1 MLDLLLHRLLD
12 SEENER
18 QRLAQVL
25 HDGPLQELHSLDFR
39 MVALARLLEDE
50 QQQMQ
55 VTEMRSTLRLLA
67 RHLRSIC
74 QELRPPALTPF
85 GVSAVLRSFAEGFQ
99 QDQPGLIVELDLQ
112 DDGQQLSERV
122 RLTLYRI
129 SQQALRNVAQ
139 HAGASRVRLSLQLN
153 ADQVELCIQD
163 DGCGFVVPE
172 DWLPMIQQGKYG
184 LLNCMERAEAVGG
197 QIQITSQPGAGTQLR
212 VTVPLATQSAE
223 APAEERARR

>member
-1 MLDLLLHRLLD
+1 MDILLHRLLD
-12 SEENER
+12 SEETER

-39 MVALARLLEDE
+39 LVALSRIMDDE

-55 VTEMRSTLRLLA
+55 LTEMRSTLRQLA

-74 QELRPPALTPF
+74 QDLRPPALTPF

-99 QDQPGLIVELDLQ
+99 QEQPELVVDLDLE
-112 DDGQQLSERV
+112 DDEQRLSERV

-129 SQQALRNVAQ
+129 SQHILRNVAQ
-139 HAGASRVRLSLQLN
+139 HAQASHVSISLKLTD
-153 ADQVELCIQD
+153 DQVELRIRD
-163 DGCGFVVPE
+163 DGCGFDPPE
-172 DWLPMIQQGKYG
+172 DWLTMIQQGKFG

-197 QIQITSQPGAGTQLR
+197 RLFIYSQPGRGTELQIIAPS
-212 VTVPLATQSAE
+212 TTQKAAATWQEQAAS
-223 APAEERARR
+223 

>member
-1 MLDLLLHRLLD
+1 MDLLLHRLLD

-25 HDGPLQELHSLDFR
+25 HDGPLQEVHSLDFR
-39 MVALARLLEDE
+39 MVAMARLVEDE

-55 VTEMRSTLRLLA
+55 LTEMRSTLRQLA

-99 QDQPGLIVELDLQ
+99 QEQPDLVVELDLE
-112 DDGQQLSERV
+112 DDSQQLSERA

-129 SQQALRNVAQ
+129 SQHALRNVAQ
-139 HAGASRVRLSLQLN
+139 HARASHVLVSLKLH
-153 ADQVELCIQD
+153 DGEVELCIQD
-163 DGCGFVVPE
+163 NGAGFSVPQ
-172 DWLPMIQQGKYG
+172 DWLPIIQQGKFG

-197 QIQITSQPGAGTQLR
+197 YLTIRSQPGEGTQLR
-212 VTVPLATQSAE
+212 LVAPIAVHKPVALTQEQTAS
-223 APAEERARR
+223 